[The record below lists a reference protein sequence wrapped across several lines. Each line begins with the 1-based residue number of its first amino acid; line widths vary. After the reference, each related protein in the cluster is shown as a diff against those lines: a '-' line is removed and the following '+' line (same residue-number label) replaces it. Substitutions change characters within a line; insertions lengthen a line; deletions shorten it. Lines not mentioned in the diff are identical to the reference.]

1 MKEGDQFPKD
11 VEFLYIPINKD
22 EDALVCSRPIKLT
35 FNKLIQEGN
44 LLIVSIPGAYSPTCS
59 QQHLPDILTNLDKL
73 NQLDIKNIVI
83 YSVNDSFVMNSY
95 GKLLVNKYN
104 ITRPIYFAS
113 DPNSEFTLK
122 YGLGSDKSN
131 FGMGF
136 RSDRFAMVIS
146 KGIVKYLK
154 KDTTT
159 VENSGIKGI
168 LTAKL

>member
-1 MKEGDQFPKD
+1 MKEGDYFPKD
-11 VEFLYIPINKD
+11 IEFLYVPINKD
-22 EDALVCSRPIKLT
+22 EEPLVCARPIKLA
-35 FNKLIQEGN
+35 FNKLVDQGN
-44 LLIVSIPGAYSPTCS
+44 LLIVSIPGAFSPTCS

-73 NQLDIKNIVI
+73 NGLNIKNIVI

-95 GKLLVNKYN
+95 GKLLVNKYK

-122 YGLGSDKSN
+122 YGLGSDKSK
-131 FGMGF
+131 FGMGY
-136 RSDRFAMVIS
+136 RSDRFALIVS
-146 KGIVKYLK
+146 NGVVKYLK